1 MAQKKKK
8 KDKGTGQSNGAGVTN
23 WTQEIRLIY
32 KMTQNPV
39 VTI

>member
-1 MAQKKKK
+1 MAKKKK
-8 KDKGTGQSNGAGVTN
+8 KKWGGTGQSNSAGVTN

-32 KMTQNPV
+32 KMAQNPV